1 MKRPAECTSLADVRT
16 EIDRLDAELLRTLAE
31 RRQYVLAAARFKSS
45 PAAVADPARVQ
56 AMIAVRRGWAAE
68 QGLNPDMVES
78 LFRLLVEH
86 FIAEE
91 QAHFQSTRTMG

>member
-1 MKRPAECTSLADVRT
+1 MKPPGECASLADVRV

-31 RRQYVLAAARFKSS
+31 RRQYVLAAAHFKSS
-45 PAAVADPARVQ
+45 PTAVADPARVQ
-56 AMIAVRRGWAAE
+56 AMIAVRRALAAE
-68 QGLNPDMVES
+68 QGLDPDMVES

-91 QAHFQSTRTMG
+91 QAHFQSTRTIG